1 MIDIKYDKTSLG
13 YIVTKIYS
21 NENIVEIPS
30 THKGELVYGID
41 GSSVPAGITKIY
53 IPETVKHISFE
64 AFINAKDLN
73 YISVDNKN
81 TEYSSFDGILYS
93 KNKDILISCPQAYP
107 KNFFIGLDMTISIMD
122 KAFYKVNHLEKV
134 IFDNV
139 TFLGLEAF
147 AESSLKEIKI
157 TSIDGDL
164 SRDVFL
170 NCAKLESIMIGKRW
184 VYLTS
189 KKSGLCDGC
198 NKLATITLI
207 TEDEDEVYTVPDTD
221 LLEELLETAGWD

>member
-21 NENIVEIPS
+21 DENIVEIPS
-30 THKGELVYGID
+30 VHKGELVYGID

-53 IPETVKHISFE
+53 IPETVNYISFE

-81 TEYSSFDGILYS
+81 TEYSSFYGILYS

-107 KNFFIGLDMTISIMD
+107 KNFFIGLDATVSIMD
-122 KAFYKVNHLEKV
+122 KAFYKVNHLERV

-139 TFLGLEAF
+139 TFLGDKAF
-147 AESSLKEIKI
+147 AESNLKEIKVN
-157 TSIDGDL
+157 SIDGDL
-164 SRDVFL
+164 CRNVFS
-170 NCAKLESIMIGKRW
+170 NCTKLESITIGKKW
-184 VYLTS
+184 FYLNS
-189 KKSGLCDGC
+189 KVSNLCAGC

-221 LLEELLETAGWD
+221 LLEELLEAADW

>member
-21 NENIVEIPS
+21 DENIIEIPS
-30 THKGELVYGID
+30 THKGELVCGID

-53 IPETVKHISFE
+53 IPKTVSYISFE
-64 AFINAKDLN
+64 AFINAKDLD

-81 TEYSSFDGILYS
+81 TEYSSLYGILYS
-93 KNKDILISCPQAYP
+93 KNKDILISCPQSYL
-107 KNFFIGLDMTISIMD
+107 NSYFIGLDTTVSIMD
-122 KAFYKVNHLEKV
+122 KAFYKVNHLERV

-139 TFLGLEAF
+139 TFLGFEAF
-147 AESSLKEIKI
+147 AESNLKEIKI
-157 TSIDGDL
+157 NSIDGNL

-170 NCAKLESIMIGKRW
+170 NCTKLESITIGKKW
-184 VYLTS
+184 LYLTS
-189 KKSGLCDGC
+189 KESGLCYGC
-198 NKLATITLI
+198 NKLATITLVK
-207 TEDEDEVYTVPDTD
+207 EDEDEIYTVPDTD